1 MEEVC
6 QIVGSAPAPGALSW
20 PPLALIGA
28 AIMWKSEDIG
38 RSDLI
43 SLIVRILYMCV

>member
-6 QIVGSAPAPGALSW
+6 QIVGFAPSPGALSW

-28 AIMWKSEDIG
+28 AIMWK
-38 RSDLI
+38 RVKTLVALI
-43 SLIVRILYMCV
+43 